1 MRILSWLL
9 IAGTVL
15 AVSCKKNSGDDN
27 GGDNNNNP
35 PAATQEQLLM
45 DSVYLFTK
53 EVYLWN
59 TVLPTYDQFN
69 PRQYTAS
76 TKLESAQKVMN
87 AVRKLQPLDRFSFV
101 TTTEESGGLQTG
113 DETDWGFFLH
123 GAYISETQVAWFVTY
138 VYDQSSAGV
147 AGVKRGWI
155 IYKINGTILDDSDA
169 SINLLNEVF
178 FGTTTSANFEFI
190 TADGSTKKATLSKT
204 SFTANAV
211 LHKSV
216 IDAGGKKVG
225 YLVFNQFFGAP
236 ARQELKQAFSYFEGQ
251 GITELVVDLRYN
263 PGGSVQTQDTLA
275 DLIAPT
281 AANGK
286 TMYRYVFNQ
295 NLQNGNFP
303 LLSTKPGFKN
313 VSFSQ
318 NDNKQVFNKA
328 GNLNLSRVFV
338 IGTNGTASASELLIN
353 NLRPYMDVKLIGD
366 TTYGKPVGFFPI
378 DIFDFAI
385 YPISFKTVNSA
396 GNADYYTGFA
406 PDKVMYDGFDKDW
419 GDESEACLAE
429 ALKYITTG
437 NFSQRPTSQGGR
449 ANKAALE
456 SQERLQP
463 IHRSFTDRKFNG
475 MFVEKK

>member
-1 MRILSWLL
+1 MKTLSWFL
-9 IAGTVL
+9 IACTVL
-15 AVSCKKNSGDDN
+15 AVSCKKSSGGNDN

-35 PAATQEQLLM
+35 PAATQEQLFM

-59 TVLPTYDQFN
+59 TVLPTYEQFN
-69 PRQYTAS
+69 PRQYTGA
-76 TKLESAQKVMN
+76 TQLESGQKVMN
-87 AVRKLQPLDRFSFV
+87 AVKKLQPLDRFSFV
-101 TTTEESGGLQTG
+101 TTKEQSGGLQTG

-123 GAYISETQVAWFVTY
+123 GAYINATDVAWFVTY
-138 VYDQSSAGV
+138 VYDQSSAGT

-155 IYKINGTILDDSDA
+155 INKINGTKLDASDA
-169 SINLLNEVF
+169 SINLLNDVF
-178 FGTTTSANFEFI
+178 FGTTSSATFEFLKPDN
-190 TADGSTKKATLSKT
+190 TTKTVNLSKT
-204 SFTANAV
+204 TFTANAV

-216 IDAGGKKVG
+216 ITAGTKKVG

-236 ARQELKQAFSYFEGQ
+236 ARQELKQAFDFFEGQ
-251 GITELVVDLRYN
+251 GIDELVVDLRYN

-275 DLIAPT
+275 DLIAPK
-281 AANGK
+281 AADGQ
-286 TMYRYVFNQ
+286 TMYRYFFNQ

-318 NDNKQVFNKA
+318 SNNTQVFEKA
-328 GNLNLSRVFV
+328 GNLNLTRVFV

-353 NLRPYMDVKLIGD
+353 NLRPYMDVKLLGD

-378 DIFDFAI
+378 DIFDFSI

-396 GNADYYTGFA
+396 GNADYYTGFV
-406 PDKVMYDGFDKDW
+406 PDKLTVDGFNKDW
-419 GDESEACLAE
+419 GDVTEPSLAA

-437 NFSQRPTSQGGR
+437 AFTRVNL
-449 ANKAALE
+449 LE
-456 SQERLQP
+456 ENATREAIQKQEKLQS
-463 IHRSFTDRKFNG
+463 IHRSFTDKKFNG
-475 MFVEKK
+475 MFVEKQ